1 MSIKIN
7 LHGHFK
13 EKVSETIEME
23 ANTIADILQ
32 QLTIKY
38 PQLKAPLHIGR
49 WPIKIKDY
57 ETKESFY
64 LPLYTKEV
72 DIYPLFKTAK
82 DSWVSIGIGVA
93 LVAVGGFAAAAY
105 SAAAA
110 SAAAASA
117 SSGMAM
123 GALGGSALSASA
135 FMSTGTMLTGLA
147 ANMAIGLGTSLIIG
161 GVMQMLSPSP
171 KVSANASDPEASK
184 YLGAPGNTTALGTY
198 IPIGYGKFKVSGHY
212 ISFNI
217 STTEFAYKGVEG

>member
-1 MSIKIN
+1 MSIKVN

-93 LVAVGGFAAAAY
+93 LVVVGGFAAAAY
-105 SAAAA
+105 SASAA

-117 SSGMAM
+117 KAAS
-123 GALGGSALSASA
+123 LGYSISASS

-147 ANMAIGLGTSLIIG
+147 GNMAIGLGTSLIIG

>member
-1 MSIKIN
+1 MLIKVN

-38 PQLKAPLHIGR
+38 PQLKAPLHVGR

-82 DSWVSIGIGVA
+82 DSWLSIGIGVG
-93 LVAVGGFAAAAY
+93 LVVLGGFAAAAY
-105 SAAAA
+105 SASAA

-117 SSGMAM
+117 KAAS
-123 GALGGSALSASA
+123 LGYSISASS
-135 FMSTGTMLTGLA
+135 FMSSGTMLTGLA